1 MRLLSVDE
9 SNANIDYYKSLTI
22 IGIFVISYIFEE
34 KISMLSKQKTMPCL
48 GVYHCLV
55 SGHVVRNISLQ
66 VYNQTSDLKE
76 QCSVKLNFRFFSTDI
91 DSRAYYMAHNA
102 GRTVIIYLNPSI
114 SCFPNRGIQ
123 FPEYVI
129 RFPVKGD
136 NFFIKRDRALW

>member
-34 KISMLSKQKTMPCL
+34 KISMLSKQKTMPCS

-66 VYNQTSDLKE
+66 VYNQTSDLKG
-76 QCSVKLNFRFFSTDI
+76 QCSVKLNFRFFFDGY
-91 DSRAYYMAHNA
+91 R
-102 GRTVIIYLNPSI
+102 L
-114 SCFPNRGIQ
+114 
-123 FPEYVI
+123 
-129 RFPVKGD
+129 
-136 NFFIKRDRALW
+136 